1 MERNNLKSGIII
13 FIFSLILFVLVT
25 KYLGH
30 INRFTTAYI
39 EPTSWHDIYSNLL
52 LFIIVS
58 LMITL
63 TILQLIKKSNE
74 SKAKDIENAH
84 KRIEEREKEKRMS
97 KQNNKKRNQK

>member
-30 INRFTTAYI
+30 IDRFTTAYI
-39 EPTSWHDIYSNLL
+39 EPTSWHDIYSNIL
-52 LFIIVS
+52 LFIIAS
-58 LMITL
+58 LIITL

-74 SKAKDIENAH
+74 SKAKDIENAR
-84 KRIEEREKEKRMS
+84 KRIEEREKKMS
-97 KQNNKKRNQK
+97 KQNNQKQKQK